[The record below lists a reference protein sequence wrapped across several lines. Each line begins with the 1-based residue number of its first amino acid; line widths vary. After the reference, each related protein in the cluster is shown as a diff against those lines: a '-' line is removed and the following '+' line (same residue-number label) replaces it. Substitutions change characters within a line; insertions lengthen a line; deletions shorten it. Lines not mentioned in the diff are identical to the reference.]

1 MQNIAPSNLLTR
13 RSRDL
18 LYVALLIVLVGALLA
33 VIGGA
38 MFLISFVV
46 PSNPNYNLYH
56 IVRTV
61 ILVVGVLVILLGLVL
76 VVRALTW
83 KTDNRLAEQV
93 GNELAQYVDGRFT
106 FIRNINKLSVGYI
119 DAVLVGP
126 SGVLVFRITDKQGV
140 LFNDGA
146 AWLRQRDKGDW
157 STIRWNPTREVVD
170 DIKKLREYL
179 ATRGKPDV
187 PVFGV
192 IVFTRESPDVQFT
205 TQNPVVPVIYLS
217 EISYNLSDSYF
228 AKDRIDEPLVTEL
241 VNLLYAR

>member
-1 MQNIAPSNLLTR
+1 MQNIAPSHLLTR

-18 LYVALLIVLVGALLA
+18 LYGALLIVLVGALFA
-33 VIGGA
+33 VVGGA
-38 MFLISFVV
+38 MFLIAFVV
-46 PSNPNYNLYH
+46 PSNPSYGLYD
-56 IVRTV
+56 IVRTL
-61 ILVVGVLVILLGLVL
+61 ILAGGVLVILLGLGL
-76 VVRALTW
+76 VIRALTW
-83 KTDNRLAEQV
+83 KTDNQLAEQV

-126 SGVLVFRITDKQGV
+126 PGVLVFRITDKQGV

-146 AWLRQRDKGDW
+146 AWLRQKDKGEW
-157 STIRWNPTREVVD
+157 VTLRWNPTKEVVD

-179 ATRGKPDV
+179 ATRGNPDV

-192 IVFTRESPDVQFT
+192 IVFIKESPDVQFT
-205 TQNPVVPVIYLS
+205 MQNSVVPVIYLS

-241 VNLLYAR
+241 VNLLYDR